1 MTDEPHP
8 VRALLSKASAAGT
21 PGYWDWPEIPVKW
34 HFESGLPD
42 PATFP
47 IDDLV
52 RLSERVLRDDADEG
66 LQYGG
71 GRRGSIMYGYEGL
84 RERLVERTARVDGR
98 ELDLR
103 HLMLTAGGVQAIT
116 AACHALLDP
125 GDVVAV
131 EAPTWGAAI
140 TAARIAG
147 AEPIAIP
154 MDADGLQV
162 DLLEKEIERLSAAG
176 QRLKLVYTIATFHT
190 PTGTCLSLE
199 RRHQLLALAR
209 RHQFI
214 VLEDNCYG
222 ELRYSGEPLPSLLS
236 LDTEGWVLKVD
247 TFSKL
252 LAPAFRI
259 GWATGHEDVIAALSA
274 VRGDL
279 GVSQWVARVLAGF
292 MEEGLL
298 EPHIASVNEI
308 YGRKLETA
316 LAALEAHCAPFAKW
330 SRPDGGYFLWLELD
344 ERVDEKGVMRRA
356 IAQGVVCRPGERFF
370 GKPDDGRKFLRM
382 AFAMVPNHELERGI
396 AVLGQ
401 AMAGSIGKE
410 TT

>member
-1 MTDEPHP
+1 MSEEAHP
-8 VRALLSKASAAGT
+8 VRALLSKASAAGN

-52 RLSERVLRDDADEG
+52 RISERVLREDATEG

-84 RERLVERTARVDGR
+84 RELLVERTARIDGR
-98 ELDLR
+98 ALDLR

-116 AACHALLDP
+116 AACHALLDE

-154 MDADGLQV
+154 MDADGMRV
-162 DLLEKEIERLSAAG
+162 DLLEQEIEGLAEAG
-176 QRLKLVYTIATFHT
+176 KRLKLVYTIATFHT

-199 RRHQLLALAR
+199 RRKQLLALAR

-214 VLEDNCYG
+214 ILEDNCYG
-222 ELRYSGEPLPSLLS
+222 ELRYAGEAIPSLLS

-259 GWATGHEDVIAALSA
+259 GWVTGHEDVIGALSA

-279 GVSQWVARVLAGF
+279 GVSQWMARVLAGF
-292 MEEGLL
+292 MEEDRL
-298 EPHIASVNEI
+298 EPHIAAVNRI
-308 YGRKLETA
+308 YGEKLRTA
-316 LAALEAHCAPFAKW
+316 VSALQSHCAQYARW
-330 SRPDGGYFLWLELD
+330 SVPDGGYFLWLELD
-344 ERVDEKGVMRRA
+344 DAVDVKRVMKRA
-356 IAQGVVCRPGERFF
+356 IADGVVCRPGERFF
-370 GKPDDGRKFLRM
+370 GDAEDGRKFLRM
-382 AFAMVPNHELERGI
+382 AFAMVPNEELERGI
-396 AVLGQ
+396 AVLGK
-401 AMAGSIGKE
+401 AISDSVGA
-410 TT
+410 